1 MMAATLAAKCC
12 LSGKFEAEYRGWRRS
27 DTMAWA
33 KDALE
38 PEKYANKTLAAQHYL
53 LAHAT

>member
-12 LSGKFEAEYRGWRRS
+12 LSGKCEAEYRGWRRS
-27 DTMAWA
+27 HTMAWA

>member
-1 MMAATLAAKCC
+1 MAATLAAKCC
-12 LSGKFEAEYRGWRRS
+12 LSGKCEAEYRGWRRS

-33 KDALE
+33 KGALE